1 MLSDNVVVKLN
12 PRVLFYNRLAF
23 VLCFIDLLRDLEDG
37 AELMDETRENNV
49 NEARQPSYVP
59 STDDFTLIEI
69 RLLLRIQ
76 ASNPKRLGLYA
87 REARSRETS
96 QPLKV
101 V

>member
-1 MLSDNVVVKLN
+1 MLSDNVIVKLN
-12 PRVLFYNRLAF
+12 PRVLYNRPAF

-69 RLLLRIQ
+69 TPENSSKQSQ
-76 ASNPKRLGLYA
+76 ATGPICQGG
-87 REARSRETS
+87 
-96 QPLKV
+96 
-101 V
+101 